1 MKPMTIVHISAEC
14 YPMAKAGGLG
24 DVVGALP
31 KYQNKSGDQAIVVMP
46 MYKTPFLEKQEWE
59 VHFKG
64 NTNLGEWFFDY
75 TIIKLKNSTLGFE
88 LYLVDINGL
97 LDRPKIYGYTD
108 DNDRF
113 IGFQIA
119 VVNWLCSWAQ
129 QPDIVHCHDHQ
140 AGLVP
145 FMMKHCYDY
154 QKLQNIKTVLTIHNA
169 QYHGAMGWDKSILI
183 PRWDLW
189 KRGLLEWNGSINPL
203 ATAIKCAD
211 KITTVSPTYMHE
223 LKVHSNGLESLFE
236 NEQAKCVGI
245 LNGIDVELWNPATDS
260 MVPYHYNIKDVVDGK
275 RKNKEVI
282 CERYHLNMDKPLIV
296 FIGRL
301 VGEKA
306 ADVLPGAIQ
315 HALDKTNCGANFLVI
330 GAGDTSV
337 ESALNYLVQLYPG
350 DYNTYIGYDEKTGHE
365 AYAAADFLL
374 MPSRVEPCGLNQMY
388 ALRFGTIPMVRDTG
402 GLHDTVVDMGD
413 ENGFG
418 IRFLHASEADIVYS
432 IERAI
437 EVYKDKNQMLKM
449 IHQCMSIDH
458 SWESVVADYKK
469 EYQSIV

>member
-1 MKPMTIVHISAEC
+1 MVIVHISAEC

-31 KYQNKSGDQAIVVMP
+31 KYQQKMGDEAMVVMP
-46 MYKTPFLEKQEWE
+46 MYKTKFLQEQEWE

-64 NTNLGEWFFDY
+64 NTNLGDWFFDY
-75 TIIKLKNSTLGFE
+75 TIIKLKDTKLGFN

-113 IGFQIA
+113 LGFQIA
-119 VVNWLCSWAQ
+119 VVNWLLHWAQ

-145 FMMKHCYDY
+145 FMMKHCDDY
-154 QKLQNIKTVLTIHNA
+154 KKLQNVKTVLTIHNA
-169 QYHGAMGWDKSILI
+169 QYHGSMGWDKSVLI
-183 PRWDLW
+183 PKWDTW
-189 KRGLLEWNGSINPL
+189 KHGLLEWNNSINPL
-203 ATAIKCAD
+203 ATAVKCAD
-211 KITTVSPTYMHE
+211 KVTTVSPTYMHE
-223 LKVHSNGLESLFE
+223 LKTHSNGLESLFE
-236 NEQAKCVGI
+236 YEQGKCIGI
-245 LNGIDVELWNPATDS
+245 LNGIDNEVWDPEADPMIS
-260 MVPYHYNIKDVVDGK
+260 FHYSVKNVIEGK
-275 RKNKEVI
+275 RKNKEAI
-282 CERYHLNMDKPLIV
+282 CARFNLNLDKPLIV

-315 HALDKTNCGANFLVI
+315 HALDKTNSGANFLMI
-330 GAGDTSV
+330 GAGDTAV

-350 DYNTYIGYDEKTGHE
+350 DYNTFIGYDEKVGHE

-388 ALRFGTIPMVRDTG
+388 SMRYGTIPMVRDTG
-402 GLHDTVVDMGD
+402 GLHDTVVDMG
-413 ENGFG
+413 EPNGFG
-418 IRFLHASEADIVYS
+418 IRFLHATEADIVYS

-437 EVYKDKNQMLKM
+437 SVYKDKDQMKKM
-449 IHQCMSIDH
+449 VTQCMQIDH
-458 SWESVVADYKK
+458 SWDAVVKAYKNV
-469 EYQSIV
+469 YQSIV

>member
-1 MKPMTIVHISAEC
+1 MVIVHVSAEC

-31 KYQNKSGDQAIVVMP
+31 KYQKKMGDESMVVMP
-46 MYKTPFLEKQEWE
+46 MFKTPFLEKNEWD

-64 NTNLGEWFFDY
+64 KANLGDWFFDF
-75 TIIKLKNSTLGFE
+75 TIIKERKSILGFD

-97 LDRPKIYGYTD
+97 LDRPKVYGYTD

-119 VVNWLCSWAQ
+119 VVNWLNHWAK
-129 QPDIVHCHDHQ
+129 QPDVVHCHDHQ

-154 QKLQNIKTVLTIHNA
+154 NILQHVKTVLTIHNA
-169 QYHGAMGWDKSILI
+169 QYHGSMGWDKSILI

-189 KRGLLEWNGSINPL
+189 KSGLLEWNGAINPL
-203 ATAIKCAD
+203 ATAVKCVD
-211 KITTVSPTYMHE
+211 KVTTVSPTYMHE
-223 LKVHSNGLESLFE
+223 LKVHSNGLEPLFE
-236 NEQAKCVGI
+236 YEQGKCIGI
-245 LNGIDVELWNPATDS
+245 LNGIDNEVWDPSTDP
-260 MVPYHYNIKDVVDGK
+260 MVPFHYSIKDVIAGK
-275 RKNKEVI
+275 QKNKAAI
-282 CERYHLNMDKPLIV
+282 CERYNLNIDKPLIV

-315 HALDKTNCGANFLVI
+315 HALDKTNCGANFLMI
-330 GAGDTSV
+330 GAGDTAV
-337 ESALNYLVQLYPG
+337 ESALNFLVQLYPG
-350 DYNTYIGYDEKTGHE
+350 DYNTFIGYDERTGHE

-388 ALRFGTIPMVRDTG
+388 SLRYGTIPMVRDTG
-402 GLHDTVVDMGD
+402 GLHDTVVDMG
-413 ENGFG
+413 EPNGFG
-418 IRFLHASEADIVYS
+418 IRFLHATEADIVYS

-437 EVYKDKNQMLKM
+437 AVYQDKKQMQKM
-449 IHQCMSIDH
+449 IQHCMQIDH
-458 SWESVVADYKK
+458 SWESVVQEYKNV
-469 EYQSIV
+469 YLSIV

>member
-1 MKPMTIVHISAEC
+1 MVIVHVSAEC

-31 KYQNKSGDQAIVVMP
+31 KYQKKMGDEALVVMP
-46 MYKTPFLEKQEWE
+46 MYKTKFLEQHEWD

-64 NTNLGEWFFDY
+64 EANLGDWFFNY
-75 TIIKLKNSTLGFE
+75 TIIKLKSADLGFN

-119 VVNWLCSWAQ
+119 VVNWLSNWAQ
-129 QPDIVHCHDHQ
+129 QPNIVHCHDHQ

-145 FMMKHCYDY
+145 FMMKYCYDY
-154 QKLQNIKTVLTIHNA
+154 QKLQNVKTVFTIHNA
-169 QYHGAMGWDKSILI
+169 QYHGSMGWDKSVLI
-183 PRWDLW
+183 PRWDNW
-189 KRGLLEWNGSINPL
+189 KHGLLEWNNCINPL
-203 ATAIKCAD
+203 ATAVKCAD
-211 KITTVSPTYMHE
+211 KVTTVSPTYMHE
-223 LKVHSNGLESLFE
+223 LKLHSNGLEPLFE
-236 NEQAKCVGI
+236 YEKGKCVGI
-245 LNGIDVELWNPATDS
+245 LNGIDNELWDPSTDP
-260 MVPYHYNIKDVVDGK
+260 MVPFHYGIDDFADGK
-275 RKNKEVI
+275 RKNKELI
-282 CERYHLNMDKPLIV
+282 CSRYNLNIDKPLVV

-315 HALDKTNCGANFLVI
+315 HALDKTNCGANFLII

-350 DYNTYIGYDEKTGHE
+350 DYNTFIGYDEKTGHE

-388 ALRFGTIPMVRDTG
+388 SLRYGTIPMVRDTG
-402 GLHDTVVDMGD
+402 GLHDTVVDMG
-413 ENGFG
+413 EPNGFG
-418 IRFLHASEADIVYS
+418 IRFLHATEDDIVYS

-437 EVYKDKNQMLKM
+437 SVYKDKSQMKKM
-449 IHQCMSIDH
+449 IMQCMQIDH
-458 SWESVVADYKK
+458 SWDAVVREYKNVY
-469 EYQSIV
+469 ESIV

>member
-1 MKPMTIVHISAEC
+1 MVIVHVSAEC

-31 KYQNKSGDQAIVVMP
+31 KYQQKMGDTAIVVMP
-46 MYKTPFLEKQEWE
+46 MYKTKFLEQQEWE

-64 NTNLGEWFFDY
+64 KAYLGAWFFDY
-75 TIIKLKNSTLGFE
+75 TIIKLTSNLLGFD

-119 VVNWLCSWAQ
+119 VVNWLTSWAQ
-129 QPDIVHCHDHQ
+129 QPDILHCHDHQ
-140 AGLVP
+140 AGLIP

-154 QKLQNIKTVLTIHNA
+154 QSLKNIKSVLTIHNA
-169 QYHGAMGWDKSILI
+169 QYHGSMGWDKSVLI

-189 KRGLLEWNGSINPL
+189 KHGLLEWNNCINPL

-211 KITTVSPTYMHE
+211 KVTTVSPTYMHE
-223 LKVHSNGLESLFE
+223 LKFHSNGLESLFE
-236 NEQAKCVGI
+236 YEKGKCIGI
-245 LNGIDVELWNPATDS
+245 LNGIDNEVWNPATDP
-260 MVPYHYNIKDVVDGK
+260 MIPFHYSLANVLEGK
-275 RKNKEVI
+275 QKNKASI
-282 CERYHLNMDKPLIV
+282 CARYHLDVAKPLIV

-315 HALDKTNCGANFLVI
+315 HALDKTNCGANFLII
-330 GAGDTSV
+330 GAGDTAV

-350 DYNTYIGYDEKTGHE
+350 DYNTFIGYDEKTGHE

-388 ALRFGTIPMVRDTG
+388 ALRYGTIPMVRDTG
-402 GLHDTVVDMGD
+402 GLHDTVVDMGNSD
-413 ENGFG
+413 GFG
-418 IRFLHASEADIVYS
+418 IRFLHASEADIVAA

-437 EVYKDKNQMLKM
+437 HVFKDKNQMKKM
-449 IHQCMSIDH
+449 ISQSMQINH
-458 SWESVVADYKK
+458 SWESVVMEYKNV
-469 EYQSIV
+469 YDSIV

>member
-1 MKPMTIVHISAEC
+1 MVIVHISAEC

-31 KYQNKSGDQAIVVMP
+31 KYQNKVGDEAMVVMP
-46 MYKTPFLEKQEWE
+46 MYKTNFLEQHEWD

-64 NTNLGEWFFDY
+64 KANLGDWFFDY
-75 TIIKLKNSTLGFE
+75 TIIKLKESKLGFN

-119 VVNWLCSWAQ
+119 VINWLSNWVQ

-154 QKLQNIKTVLTIHNA
+154 KKLQHIKTVLTIHNA

-183 PRWDLW
+183 PRWDNW
-189 KRGLLEWNGSINPL
+189 KHGLLEWNNSINPL

-211 KITTVSPTYMHE
+211 KVTTVSPTYMHE
-223 LKVHSNGLESLFE
+223 LKLHSNGLESLFE
-236 NEQAKCVGI
+236 YEQGKCIGI
-245 LNGIDVELWNPATDS
+245 LNGIDNEVWDPAKDPMMPFNYT
-260 MVPYHYNIKDVVDGK
+260 IKDFATGK
-275 RKNKEVI
+275 RKNKQAI
-282 CERYHLNMDKPLIV
+282 CAKYNLNIDKPLIV

-315 HALDKTNCGANFLVI
+315 HALDKTNCGANFLII
-330 GAGDTSV
+330 GAGDTAV

-350 DYNTYIGYDEKTGHE
+350 EYNTFIGYDEKTGHE

-388 ALRFGTIPMVRDTG
+388 SLRYGTIPMVRDTG
-402 GLHDTVVDMGD
+402 GLHDTVVDMGEPD
-413 ENGFG
+413 GFG
-418 IRFLHASEADIVYS
+418 IRFLHASETDIVYS

-437 EVYKDKNQMLKM
+437 SVYKDKDQMKKM
-449 IHQCMSIDH
+449 ITHCMQIDH
-458 SWESVVADYKK
+458 SWDAVVKAYKNVY
-469 EYQSIV
+469 ESIV

>member
-1 MKPMTIVHISAEC
+1 MLIVHVSAEC

-31 KYQNKSGDQAIVVMP
+31 KYQQKMGDEALVVMP
-46 MYKTPFLEKQEWE
+46 MYKTKFLEQREWE

-64 NTNLGEWFFDY
+64 NTNLGDWFFDY
-75 TIIKLKNSTLGFE
+75 TIIKLKESNLGFN

-108 DNDRF
+108 DHDRF

-119 VVNWLCSWAQ
+119 VAHWLLHWAK

-140 AGLVP
+140 AGLIP
-145 FMMKHCYDY
+145 FIMKHCYDY
-154 QKLQNIKTVLTIHNA
+154 QKLQSIKTVLTIHNA
-169 QYHGAMGWDKSILI
+169 QYHGNMGWDKSILI
-183 PRWDLW
+183 PKWDSW
-189 KRGLLEWNGSINPL
+189 KHGLLEWDNNINSL
-203 ATAIKCAD
+203 ATAVKCAD
-211 KITTVSPTYMHE
+211 KVTTVSPTYMHE
-223 LKVHSNGLESLFE
+223 LKLHANGLESLFE
-236 NEQAKCVGI
+236 YEQGKCTGI
-245 LNGIDVELWNPATDS
+245 LNGIDNEVWNPATDP
-260 MVPYHYNIKDVVDGK
+260 MVPFHFNINDVLAGK
-275 RKNKEVI
+275 RKNKQLL
-282 CERYHLNMDKPLIV
+282 CDRYHLNMDKPLIV

-315 HALDKTNCGANFLVI
+315 HALDKTNCGANFLMI
-330 GAGDTSV
+330 GAGDTAV

-350 DYNTYIGYDEKTGHE
+350 EYNTFIGYDEKVGHE

-388 ALRFGTIPMVRDTG
+388 ALRYGTIPMVRDTG
-402 GLHDTVVDMGD
+402 GLHDTVVDMG
-413 ENGFG
+413 EPAGFG
-418 IRFLHASEADIVYS
+418 IRFLHATEEDIVHA

-437 EVYKDKNQMLKM
+437 AVYKDKAQMEKM
-449 IHQCMSIDH
+449 ITQCMRIDH
-458 SWESVVADYKK
+458 SWDAVVK
-469 EYQSIV
+469 EYKNVYESIV

>member
-1 MKPMTIVHISAEC
+1 
-14 YPMAKAGGLG
+14 LG

-31 KYQNKSGDQAIVVMP
+31 KYQNKMGDHAMVVMP
-46 MYKTPFLEKQEWE
+46 MYKTKFLEQNEWA

-64 NTNLGEWFFDY
+64 NTNLGDWFFDY
-75 TIIKLKNSTLGFE
+75 TIIKLNNDSIGFP

-108 DNDRF
+108 DHDRF

-119 VVNWLCSWAQ
+119 VVNWLTHWTE
-129 QPDIVHCHDHQ
+129 QPSVVHCHDHQ
-140 AGLVP
+140 AGLIP

-154 QKLQNIKTVLTIHNA
+154 QKLQYVKTVLTIHNA
-169 QYHGAMGWDKSILI
+169 QYQGAMGWDKSILI

-189 KRGLLEWNGSINPL
+189 KKGLLEWNNCINPL

-211 KITTVSPTYMHE
+211 KVTTVSATYMHQ
-223 LKVHSNGLESLFE
+223 LKLQSNGLESLFE
-236 NEQAKCVGI
+236 LEWAKCAGI
-245 LNGIDVELWNPATDS
+245 LNGIDNDLWNPATDP
-260 MVPYHYNIKDVVDGK
+260 MIPFHYDPSTFIEGK
-275 RKNKEVI
+275 KKNKEII
-282 CERYHLNMDKPLIV
+282 CARYHLNIDKPLIV

-301 VGEKA
+301 VHEKA

-330 GAGDTSV
+330 GAGDTAT
-337 ESALNYLVQLYPG
+337 ESALQYLVQLYPG
-350 DYNTYIGYDEKTGHE
+350 DYNTFIGYDEKTGHE

-388 ALRFGTIPMVRDTG
+388 SLRYGTIPMVRDTG
-402 GLHDTVVDMGD
+402 GLHDTVIDMGD
-413 ENGFG
+413 EGGFG
-418 IRFLHASEADIVYS
+418 IRFLHATEQDIVYS

-437 EVYKDKNQMLKM
+437 SVFKDKKQMKKM
-449 IHQCMSIDH
+449 IEQSMQIDH
-458 SWESVVADYKK
+458 SWESVVNDYKK
-469 EYQSIV
+469 VYQSI

>member
-1 MKPMTIVHISAEC
+1 MVIVHVSAEC

-31 KYQNKSGDQAIVVMP
+31 KYQKKMGDEALVVMP
-46 MYKTPFLEKQEWE
+46 MYKTKFLEQQQWD

-64 NTNLGEWFFDY
+64 EANLGDWFFNF
-75 TIIKLKNSTLGFE
+75 TIIKLKSSQLGFN

-119 VVNWLCSWAQ
+119 VVNWLSHWAE

-145 FMMKHCYDY
+145 FMMKYCYDY
-154 QKLQNIKTVLTIHNA
+154 QKLKNVKTVLTIHNA
-169 QYHGAMGWDKSILI
+169 QYHGAMGWDKSSLI
-183 PRWDLW
+183 PKWDTW
-189 KRGLLEWNGSINPL
+189 KHGLLEWNNNINPL
-203 ATAIKCAD
+203 ATAVKCVD
-211 KITTVSPTYMHE
+211 RVTTVSPTYMHE
-223 LKVHSNGLESLFE
+223 LKLHSNGLESLFE
-236 NEQAKCVGI
+236 YEKGKCVGI
-245 LNGIDVELWNPATDS
+245 LNGIDNELWDPLTDP
-260 MVPYHYNIKDVVDGK
+260 MVPFHYGIKDFEEGK
-275 RKNKEVI
+275 RKNKEAI
-282 CERYHLNMDKPLIV
+282 CERYNLNIDKPLIV

-315 HALDKTNCGANFLVI
+315 HALDKTNCGANFLMI

-350 DYNTYIGYDEKTGHE
+350 EYNTFIGYDEKTGHE

-388 ALRFGTIPMVRDTG
+388 ALRYGTIPMVRDTG
-402 GLHDTVVDMGD
+402 GLHDTVVDMGEPD
-413 ENGFG
+413 GFG
-418 IRFLHASEADIVYS
+418 IRFLHASETDIVYS

-437 EVYKDKNQMLKM
+437 SVFKDKEQMKKM
-449 IHQCMSIDH
+449 IIKSMQIDH
-458 SWESVVADYKK
+458 SWESVVEAYKNV
-469 EYQSIV
+469 YQSIV

>member
-1 MKPMTIVHISAEC
+1 MVIVHVSAEC

-31 KYQNKSGDQAIVVMP
+31 KYQQKMGEEALVVMP
-46 MYKTPFLEKQEWE
+46 MYKTKFLAHQQWE

-64 NTNLGEWFFDY
+64 NTNLGNWFFDY
-75 TIIKLKNSTLGFE
+75 TIIKLKASQLGFN

-119 VVNWLCSWAQ
+119 VVNWLSNWAK

-140 AGLVP
+140 AGLIP
-145 FMMKHCYDY
+145 FIMKHCYDY

-169 QYHGAMGWDKSILI
+169 QYHGSMGWDKSVLI
-183 PRWDLW
+183 PRWDQW
-189 KRGLLEWNGSINPL
+189 KHGLLEWDNCINPL
-203 ATAIKCAD
+203 ATAVKCAD
-211 KITTVSPTYMHE
+211 KVTTVSPTYMHE
-223 LKVHSNGLESLFE
+223 LKRQSNGLESLFE
-236 NEQAKCVGI
+236 YEQGKCVGI
-245 LNGIDVELWNPATDS
+245 LNGIDNETWNPATDP
-260 MVPYHYNIKDVVDGK
+260 MVPFHYSIQDFEAGK
-275 RKNKEVI
+275 RKNKAAI
-282 CERYHLNMDKPLIV
+282 CAQYHLNIDKPLIV

-315 HALDKTNCGANFLVI
+315 HALDKTNCGANFLII
-330 GAGDTSV
+330 GAGDTAV

-350 DYNTYIGYDEKTGHE
+350 DYNTFIGYEESTAHV

-388 ALRFGTIPMVRDTG
+388 SLRYGTIPMVRDTG
-402 GLHDTVVDMGD
+402 GLHDTVVDMGVPD
-413 ENGFG
+413 GFG
-418 IRFLHASEADIVYS
+418 ISFLHATEADIVYS

-437 EVYKDKNQMLKM
+437 SVYKDKAQMNKM
-449 IHQCMSIDH
+449 ITKCMGIDH
-458 SWESVVADYKK
+458 SWESVVKAYKNVY
-469 EYQSIV
+469 ESII

>member
-1 MKPMTIVHISAEC
+1 MVIVHVSAEC

-31 KYQNKSGDQAIVVMP
+31 KYQKKMGDEALVVMP
-46 MYKTPFLEKQEWE
+46 MYKTKFLEQQQWD

-64 NTNLGEWFFDY
+64 EANLGDWFFNF
-75 TIIKLKNSTLGFE
+75 TIIKLKSSQLGFN

-119 VVNWLCSWAQ
+119 VVNWLSNWSQ
-129 QPDIVHCHDHQ
+129 QPDVVHCHDHQ

-154 QKLQNIKTVLTIHNA
+154 QKLQNVKTVITIHNA
-169 QYHGAMGWDKSILI
+169 QYHGAMGWDKSELI
-183 PRWDLW
+183 PRWDTW
-189 KRGLLEWNGSINPL
+189 KHGLLEWNNIINPL
-203 ATAIKCAD
+203 ATAVKCAD
-211 KITTVSPTYMHE
+211 RVTTVSPTYMHE
-223 LKVHSNGLESLFE
+223 LKIHSNGLESLFE
-236 NEQAKCVGI
+236 YEKGKCIGI
-245 LNGIDVELWNPATDS
+245 LNGIDNEVWDPSTDP
-260 MVPYHYNIKDVVDGK
+260 MVPFHYGIKNFTEGK
-275 RKNKEVI
+275 RKNKEAI
-282 CERYHLNMDKPLIV
+282 CERYNLNIDKPLIV

-315 HALDKTNCGANFLVI
+315 HALDKTNCGANFLMI
-330 GAGDTSV
+330 GAGDTAV

-350 DYNTYIGYDEKTGHE
+350 DYNTFIGYEESTAHE

-388 ALRFGTIPMVRDTG
+388 ALRYGTIPMVRDTG
-402 GLHDTVVDMGD
+402 GLHDTVVDMG
-413 ENGFG
+413 EPNGFG
-418 IRFLHASEADIVYS
+418 IRFLHATEADIVYS

-437 EVYKDKNQMLKM
+437 SVYKDKEQMKKM
-449 IHQCMSIDH
+449 ITQSMEIDH
-458 SWESVVADYKK
+458 SWDAVVKAYKNVY
-469 EYQSIV
+469 ESIV

>member
-1 MKPMTIVHISAEC
+1 MVIVHISAEC
-14 YPMAKAGGLG
+14 YPMAKAGGLA

-31 KYQNKSGDQAIVVMP
+31 KYQNQLGEKACVVMP
-46 MYKTPFLEKQEWE
+46 MYKTKFLEQNEWE

-64 NTNLGEWFFDY
+64 NANLGDWFFNY
-75 TIIKLKNSTLGFE
+75 TIIKLKTNELGFD

-119 VVNWLCSWAQ
+119 TLNWLKHWAV
-129 QPDIVHCHDHQ
+129 QPDLIHCHDHQ

-154 QKLQNIKTVLTIHNA
+154 QQLQNIKTVLTIHNA

-183 PRWDLW
+183 PRWDSW
-189 KRGLLEWNGSINPL
+189 KKGLLEWNNTINPL
-203 ATAIKCAD
+203 AAAVKCAD
-211 KITTVSPTYMHE
+211 KVTTVSPTYMHE
-223 LKVHSNGLESLFE
+223 LVLHSNGLEKLFE
-236 NEQAKCVGI
+236 LEKGKCIGI
-245 LNGIDVELWNPATDS
+245 LNGIDAEVWNPATDP
-260 MVPYHYNIKDVVDGK
+260 MIPFHYTIANVMEGK
-275 RKNKEVI
+275 RKNKVAI
-282 CERYHLNMDKPLIV
+282 CNRFNLDIEKPLII

-315 HALDKTNCGANFLVI
+315 HALDKTNCGANFLII
-330 GAGDTSV
+330 GSGDTSV

-350 DYNTYIGYDEKTGHE
+350 VYNTFIGYDEKVGHE

-388 ALRFGTIPMVRDTG
+388 SLRYGTIPMVRDTG
-402 GLHDTVVDMGD
+402 GLHDTVTDMGD
-413 ENGFG
+413 DNGFG
-418 IRFLHASEADIVYS
+418 IRFLHANENDIVYS

-437 EVYKDKNQMLKM
+437 ALFHNQDQMKKLVAR
-449 IHQCMSIDH
+449 CMEIDH
-458 SWESVVADYKK
+458 SWESVVKAYDNVYK
-469 EYQSIV
+469 SII

>member
-1 MKPMTIVHISAEC
+1 MVVVHVSAEC

-31 KYQNKSGDQAIVVMP
+31 KYQNKMGEEALVVMP
-46 MYKTPFLEKQEWE
+46 MYKTPYLEKNEWD

-64 NTNLGEWFFDY
+64 KANLGNWFFDY
-75 TIIKLKNSTLGFE
+75 TIIKLKDSKLGFN

-119 VVNWLCSWAQ
+119 TVNWLTHWAQ
-129 QPDIVHCHDHQ
+129 QPDMVHCHDHQ

-154 QKLQNIKTVLTIHNA
+154 QKLQNVKTVLTIHNA
-169 QYHGAMGWDKSILI
+169 QYHGSMGWDKSILI

-189 KRGLLEWNGSINPL
+189 KRGLLEWNNSINPL
-203 ATAIKCAD
+203 ATAVKCAD
-211 KITTVSPTYMHE
+211 RVTTVSPTYMHE
-223 LKVHSNGLESLFE
+223 LKLHSNGLEPLFE
-236 NEQAKCVGI
+236 YEQGKCIGI
-245 LNGIDVELWNPATDS
+245 LNGIDNEVWNPATDP
-260 MVPYHYNIKDVVDGK
+260 MVPFHYSVKDVTEGK
-275 RKNKEVI
+275 RKNKEAI
-282 CERYHLNMDKPLIV
+282 CTRYNLNVDKPLIV

-315 HALDKTNCGANFLVI
+315 HALDKTNCGANFLMI
-330 GAGDTSV
+330 GAGDTAV
-337 ESALNYLVQLYPG
+337 ESALNYLTQLYPG
-350 DYNTYIGYDEKTGHE
+350 DYNTFIGYDEKTGHE

-388 ALRFGTIPMVRDTG
+388 SLRYGTIPMVRDTG
-402 GLHDTVVDMGD
+402 GLHDTVVDMGEPD
-413 ENGFG
+413 GFG
-418 IRFLHASEADIVYS
+418 IRFLHATESDIVYS

-437 EVYKDKNQMLKM
+437 SVYQDKIHMKKM
-449 IHQCMSIDH
+449 ITQSMLIDH
-458 SWESVVADYKK
+458 SWESVVQEYKNVY
-469 EYQSIV
+469 ESIVK